1 MNISSSSLFAGCEE
15 GTTQTTADIML
26 VLAWTVVMAVSL
38 GPVRAGG
45 HHASIKSEY
54 GQLVTSTTLKWRQ
67 MSARR
72 GGMMPKDAVQSGTGN
87 PSKVVCRAE
96 HHGSLLVGQTTPLD
110 GTCAVGF
117 INRIE
122 E

>member
-1 MNISSSSLFAGCEE
+1 
-15 GTTQTTADIML
+15 ML
-26 VLAWTVVMAVSL
+26 VLAWTVVMTVSL
-38 GPVRAGG
+38 AGGLGVVTAGG

>member
-1 MNISSSSLFAGCEE
+1 MAQPQQLLVA
-15 GTTQTTADIML
+15 
-26 VLAWTVVMAVSL
+26 VLAAVCLTLAS
-38 GPVRAGG
+38 AG

-117 INRIE
+117 INRIYE
-122 E
+122 